1 LVPLSGSAATGSV
14 GTLTVAGNPDVT
26 VSISGVS
33 GTGARGSLN
42 PSIALAVTGHAAT
55 GSLGLVAPS
64 SVVVL
69 TGQSATTALGTLE
82 GGALAAV
89 PDIFI
94 VVPALPTSAVMPA
107 FVSTVTI
114 AAIDMAATEPEQ
126 VTIVVIPSLTTDVLP

>member
-1 LVPLSGSAATGSV
+1 MG
-14 GTLTVAGNPDVT
+14 
-26 VSISGVS
+26 
-33 GTGARGSLN
+33 
-42 PSIALAVTGHAAT
+42 
-55 GSLGLVAPS
+55 
-64 SVVVL
+64 
-69 TGQSATTALGTLE
+69 LGTLE